1 LTWRMGP
8 EHNPGVRP
16 VRVPFR
22 DREDKN
28 GVITTTARKP
38 HGFLRPKL
46 LVAGL
51 IVLALLAVLC
61 ASLLREATIAVPT
74 AVTAPQPSP
83 ATSRPALK
91 PVEEAY
97 AQALWAIH
105 ADVKRAAYDL
115 TFSGLRY
122 KLKQADGPDFGT
134 RVRDASRTLDQAE
147 ARVRALAAPPALSRV
162 HTQYLDAVQ
171 LFQRSATEMLKVT
184 ADGRDEHLLVAYP
197 LSQKASEELLRVGD
211 TIWPGEYL
219 PN

>member
-1 LTWRMGP
+1 M
-8 EHNPGVRP
+8 
-16 VRVPFR
+16 
-22 DREDKN
+22 
-28 GVITTTARKP
+28 ITTTAREP

-61 ASLLREATIAVPT
+61 ASLLREATIAGPS
-74 AVTAPQPSP
+74 AATAPQPSP
-83 ATSRPALK
+83 APPRPALA

-122 KLKQADGPDFGT
+122 KLKQADGPDFST

-147 ARVRALAAPPALSRV
+147 ARVRALAPPPSLSRV
-162 HTQYLDAVQ
+162 HAKYLDAVQ

-197 LSQKASEELLRVGD
+197 FSQKASEELLRVGD